1 MKNNYLKLFKS
12 LAIFIPKMDVE
23 QYFYESIETK
33 KIFIENNKELV
44 EQFAARLIECLGE
57 GGKIL
62 ICGNGGSA
70 SDAQHFA
77 AELVGRY
84 KKDRK
89 ALAAIALTTDTSILT
104 AISND
109 YGYEEV
115 FAKQV
120 EALGKENDLLIAI
133 STSGNSLN
141 VIRAVEKAKE
151 LGIYT
156 IGLLGRDGGKLR
168 NLVDLAIVVDSK
180 DTPHIQEVH
189 ETVLHA
195 VAGIVEEALFS

>member
-1 MKNNYLKLFKS
+1 
-12 LAIFIPKMDVE
+12 MDVE

-33 KIFIENNKELV
+33 KRFIENNKELV

-89 ALAAIALTTDTSILT
+89 SLAAIALTTDTSILT

-120 EALGKENDLLIAI
+120 EALGKENDLLVAI

-189 ETVLHA
+189 ETVLHV